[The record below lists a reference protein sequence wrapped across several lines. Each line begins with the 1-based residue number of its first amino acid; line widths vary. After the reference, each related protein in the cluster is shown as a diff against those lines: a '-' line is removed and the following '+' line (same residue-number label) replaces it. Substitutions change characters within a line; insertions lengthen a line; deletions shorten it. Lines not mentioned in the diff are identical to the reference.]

1 MATVSRSH
9 WLQGLA
15 SYAENVEKPGGE
27 NTLLL
32 NNNKRNRFVFSLQIK
47 ALKRLTQKVMFAEL
61 FH

>member
-32 NNNKRNRFVFSLQIK
+32 NNKRNSFVFSLQIK